1 MNLTQL
7 PSQDPAQILRFR
19 DRQFSAE
26 LIAVAILRF
35 DFFTWLDGNGATSEA
50 EICSHFRWAQ
60 RPADVLLTL
69 CRASGFIETS
79 AAGLTQLT
87 TLGQEFLVA
96 GSAHSLRPYYQPIAD
111 SPIVAS
117 YETILNTGR
126 PGSWQAD
133 ADGADWHD
141 SMKDQAF
148 AESFTE
154 LMNCRGITF
163 GQQLALALQERVQN
177 HQHVLDVGG
186 GSGIYA
192 ATLVARSPH
201 LRGTVLEQSP
211 VDAIAER
218 EIAKHGLADQIKVVS
233 GDMFADPWPSDADII
248 LLSNVLH
255 DWDFP
260 EVEKLLD
267 RCADAL
273 KPGGLLVVHEAFIH
287 DDKSGPLPVAE
298 YSALLMNITQGK
310 CYSVAEYADLL
321 AQRGFTCTGLE
332 PTIADRGFFTATK
345 R

>member
-7 PSQDPAQILRFR
+7 PSQDPALILRYR

-26 LIAVAILRF
+26 LIAAAILRF
-35 DFFTWLDGNGATSEA
+35 DFFTWLQSHGPVAEA
-50 EICSHFRWAQ
+50 EIRSHFGWAQ

-69 CRASGFIETS
+69 CRASGFVES
-79 AAGLTQLT
+79 DEAGCTQLT
-87 TLGQEFLVA
+87 VLGQEFLVA
-96 GSAHSLRPYYQPIAD
+96 WSQHSLLPYYQPIAD

-117 YETILNTGR
+117 YEMILKTGR
-126 PGSWQAD
+126 PGNWQAD
-133 ADGADWHD
+133 EDGADWHEA
-141 SMKDQAF
+141 MKDQAF

-154 LMNCRGITF
+154 LMNCRGISF
-163 GQQLALALQERVQN
+163 GQQLALALQDRVQN

-192 ATLVARSPH
+192 ATLVARCPH

-211 VDAIAER
+211 VDVIAAR
-218 EIAKHGLADQIKVVS
+218 ELAKHGLSDKIDVVS
-233 GDMFADPWPSDADII
+233 GDMFADPWPTDADIV

-267 RCADAL
+267 RCAEAL
-273 KPGGLLVVHEAFIH
+273 QPGGLLVIHEAFI
-287 DDKSGPLPVAE
+287 DNDKKGPLPVAE

-321 AQRGFTCTGLE
+321 KQRGFTCTEFE
-332 PTIADRGFFTATK
+332 PTIADRGFFTAT
-345 R
+345 RC